1 MNAYEGL
8 RLIPDL
14 QIFVKHLR
22 IHLKQ
27 MTGQKFEIT
36 LGQSDLDIDPY
47 QREII
52 VLVENEN
59 INVLLEIDVS
69 NIPQDVFM
77 ARFFSLVIST
87 LKNKK
92 PHLFI

>member
-1 MNAYEGL
+1 VNAYEAF
-8 RLIPDL
+8 RLIPN
-14 QIFVKHLR
+14 ISVFVNHLA
-22 IHLKQ
+22 IQLKQ
-27 MTGQKFEIT
+27 ITGQKFKIT